1 MSILFF
7 ISIEDYST
15 NLLYV
20 VKNTKYQY
28 FIMLGY
34 TNLRKYN

>member
-1 MSILFF
+1 MSILIF

-15 NLLYV
+15 NSLYAV
-20 VKNTKYQY
+20 ENTKYQY

-34 TNLRKYN
+34 NNLRKYN